1 MSAVYRYK
9 ILPEFKLVIG
19 KYSGQISENDII
31 SLKGEI
37 KNDKDFDWDFNV
49 LDDFSDTVFNLSE
62 KGPEIIGRWL
72 RESYSSTRQSALLT
86 DTPGQVVVIT
96 LFKDLD
102 KNKLPM
108 NIRIFSTLS
117 STLPWIGIS
126 SKNEHDI
133 AEILKDL

>member
-1 MSAVYRYK
+1 MSALCRYK

-37 KNDKDFDWDFNV
+37 KNDKDFNWDFNV
-49 LDDFSDTVFNLSE
+49 LDDYSDTVFNLSE
-62 KGPEIIGRWL
+62 KGSEIIGHWL
-72 RESYSSTRQSALLT
+72 RENYTSSRQSALLT

-102 KNKLPM
+102 KNELPM
-108 NIRIFSTLS
+108 NIMR
-117 STLPWIGIS
+117 
-126 SKNEHDI
+126 
-133 AEILKDL
+133 